1 MLKCR
6 DVPEL
11 ASAYLDH
18 DLPRRTWL
26 AVRWHLVVCRLCRR
40 YLDQLRK
47 TTRLLRSGDL
57 GPAAPE
63 VEEKLIG
70 ELHGSGSSF
79 DPP

>member
-70 ELHGSGSSF
+70 ELHRSES
-79 DPP
+79 PPRSP